1 MDYNNKNISTTKPF
15 SQQEHFHSK
24 TIFTAIN
31 KTTFTTRPLSQQ
43 EHFPSKT
50 TFTTRPY
57 SQQDIHKT
65 IFTTRKHETRTAV
78 AVLPVGVS
86 AVGTPGTSGNVRSVT
101 ASLIGP
107 HPAALCARIAYLESQ
122 RNQKN
127 SVGIDRPC
135 K

>member
-31 KTTFTTRPLSQQ
+31 KTTFTN
-43 EHFPSKT
+43 
-50 TFTTRPY
+50 
-57 SQQDIHKT
+57 KT
-65 IFTTRKHETRTAV
+65 IFTTRKHKTRTAV

-122 RNQKN
+122 RNQKTVLVLIVHASKISQTEQN
-127 SVGIDRPC
+127 ITQQARMFA
-135 K
+135 